1 MAIVKGAVAGAI
13 AGLAGALAMEQFQ
26 AWWSATEKRLA
37 PAQRAGAAK
46 DEPVMASGSV
56 LCRRLRAR
64 ACERRITCPIPSS
77 RSAAAIPSSIP
88 VAPAAQD
95 TISAASPTSDTG
107 NGLAFGAALWWIA
120 DNTAVPDLGL
130 GTPPDKTP
138 PSTHAYALASHL
150 VYGAV
155 TETVRRLVRIAL

>member
-1 MAIVKGAVAGAI
+1 VAIVKGAVAGAI

-46 DEPVMASGSV
+46 DEPATVQAAERISETV
-56 LCRRLRAR
+56 LHQELPEKAK
-64 ACERRITCPIPSS
+64 
-77 RSAAAIPSSIP
+77 P
-88 VAPAAQD
+88 VAGEVVHYGMGALSGAIYGVAAEVV
-95 TISAASPTSDTG
+95 PPVRTG